1 MAGAGAGRPYKP
13 TSVRVYLT
21 VGVVSSRGVGGVV
34 PHCPLKS
41 CFFSVIFQGVHQ
53 FTTSEETE
61 DHVTKHPPL
70 CPLKS
75 SVLVRIS
82 VTPSPKG
89 VAGDLNEWRT

>member
-21 VGVVSSRGVGGVV
+21 VGVVSSRGVWGVV
-34 PHCPLKS
+34 SHCPLKS

-61 DHVTKHPPL
+61 DHVTKHPH
-70 CPLKS
+70 C
-75 SVLVRIS
+75 VRLRAQS
-82 VTPSPKG
+82 LLG
-89 VAGDLNEWRT
+89 FR